1 MNVNHYRYT
10 DADAPVLTGQAGSL
24 VNLLDKCLV
33 NGYGAK
39 ESAGWDIAFTA
50 IDKRAYRASDVGG
63 NRRFLR
69 VVDDGSGSGGA
80 QEALVVMLDSMT
92 DIDTGDSP
100 CPAISQLSAG
110 LVWRKSDSANE
121 TSRHWYLSASPSA
134 FILFVRTRNEEF
146 FDVYGMGDG
155 KCFDASATYFSFIAG
170 RERQNVG
177 TSGIYQNFAY
187 QTSGRSTGQASSDHG
202 LFVRNN
208 YAGVG
213 PYRAPLYQQ
222 YSQRHGSGSNTS
234 DYPYPVGGG
243 LLAGVPA
250 VGSGVASTPAGEMP
264 LLISHNHAQTAI
276 NSRQEFAALP
286 EFGGRGYIN
295 IRVGQHNNGGA
306 QGNLMLQ
313 ISGAV

>member
-33 NGYGAK
+33 TGYGAK

-50 IDKRAYRASDVGG
+50 IDRRAYRASDVGG

-100 CPAISQLSAG
+100 CPAISQLSNG
-110 LVWRKSDSANE
+110 LVWRKSDSANA

-134 FILFVRTRNEEF
+134 FILFVRTKSAEF

-155 KCFDASATYFSFIAG
+155 KCFDASATYFTFIAG
-170 RERQNVG
+170 RESQNQSTTG
-177 TSGIYQNFAY
+177 TSNHFAY
-187 QTSGRSTGQASSDHG
+187 KPSPRSTGQAPGGQG

-222 YSQRHGSGSNTS
+222 YSQGHGSGANTS
-234 DYPYPVGGG
+234 SYPYPVGGG

-250 VGSGVASTPAGEMP
+250 VGSGVANTPAGEMP
-264 LLISHNHAQTAI
+264 LLISHNHALTAI
-276 NSRQEFAALP
+276 GSRQEFAALP

-295 IRVGQHNNGGA
+295 IRVGQDNNA
-306 QGNLMLQ
+306 TEQGNLMLQ